1 METSPSKR
9 SISEMEEC
17 ERPRERLL
25 AFGPAALSDV
35 ELLAILIGSGSATE
49 NAVELMR
56 RILRSC
62 GGSLK
67 QLGRM
72 DVADFCAYN
81 GIGPAKA
88 LTLIAACELGKRR
101 AAEGA
106 PARPALLS
114 SADMY
119 RYLCDRM
126 TDLSTEEFHVLLLNN
141 RLVPL
146 SMHCI
151 SRGGLV
157 GTVVDVRLV
166 LRTAIMG
173 KATAIAVCHNHP
185 SGDPRPSVD
194 DDRLTER
201 LGKAAKAV
209 DIRFLDHIIVGADRY
224 YSYAD
229 EGKLSN

>member
-1 METSPSKR
+1 MENRIIKD
-9 SISEMEEC
+9 MEAC

-25 AFGPAALSDV
+25 AHGASGLSNA
-35 ELLAILIGSGSATE
+35 ELLAILIGTGSVDE
-49 NAVELMR
+49 NAVDLMR
-56 RILRSC
+56 RILADC

-67 QLGRM
+67 QLGRL
-72 DVADFCAYN
+72 DVADFCRYK
-81 GIGPAKA
+81 GIGEAKA

-101 AAEGA
+101 LAEGGIE
-106 PARPALLS
+106 RPRIQNS
-114 SADMY
+114 EDIF
-119 RYLCDRM
+119 RYFHDKLETLDH
-126 TDLSTEEFHVLLLNN
+126 EEFHVLLLNN
-141 RLVPL
+141 RLTIIGEQ
-146 SMHCI
+146 CI
-151 SRGGLV
+151 SQGGL
-157 GTVVDVRLV
+157 TSTAVDIRL
-166 LRTAIMG
+166 LMRAAIVG